1 MVMATIRS
9 DVRNAR
15 LEVDI
20 GRLVDVMGVLLYH
33 ELNNQTIRL
42 DQIDVKVVYRPV
54 WFPVSLLTWSFNCQ

>member
-54 WFPVSLLTWSFNCQ
+54 WFSVYLDMVF